1 MEEQEEKEQ
10 LNREQDN
17 ELMYAQEEPEQESGP
32 EQEDVHTGQKQ
43 AVKEAVPKQE
53 VGGRRLEGEDTIMN
67 RMAQWKYSKEQKD
80 ELHRMIALGMPTK
93 TILAVFYPETDV
105 IKMREIRKTFQTVR
119 HSGD

>member
-1 MEEQEEKEQ
+1 MEEQEQKEQ
-10 LNREQDN
+10 LDREQDN
-17 ELMYAQEEPEQESGP
+17 ELMYAPEEPEQESGP
-32 EQEDVHTGQKQ
+32 VREDVHTGQEQ
-43 AVKEAVPKQE
+43 AVPKQSD
-53 VGGRRLEGEDTIMN
+53 GGRRLEGEDTIMN
-67 RMAQWKYSKEQKD
+67 RMAQWRYSKEQKD